1 MPLALL
7 CDEHIPYQMVEGLR
21 RRGIDV
27 VTVQQIGLRA
37 ALDEVILEMARQ
49 QGRVLY
55 TNDTDFL
62 RHHAAGIHH
71 AGIFY
76 HHSLTHSI
84 GEAIRVVALACEV
97 LSMDETR
104 NRVEF
109 L

>member
-7 CDEHIPYQMVEGLR
+7 CDEHIPFQVVEGLR
-21 RRGIDV
+21 RRGVDV
-27 VTVQQIGLRA
+27 VTVQEVDLRA
-37 ALDEVILEMARQ
+37 ARDEVILEMARQ

-76 HHSLTHSI
+76 HHALSHSF

-97 LSMDETR
+97 LSANEMR

>member
-7 CDEHIPYQMVEGLR
+7 CDEHIPYQVIEGLR

-27 VTVQQIGLRA
+27 ITAQQIGLRS
-37 ALDEVILEMARQ
+37 ALDEVILDSARQ
-49 QGRVLY
+49 QRRVVY

-62 RHHAAGIHH
+62 RLQATGVRH

-76 HHSLTHSI
+76 HHILNYSI
-84 GEAIRVVALACEV
+84 GEAISLVALACEV
-97 LSMDETR
+97 LSVDEMR